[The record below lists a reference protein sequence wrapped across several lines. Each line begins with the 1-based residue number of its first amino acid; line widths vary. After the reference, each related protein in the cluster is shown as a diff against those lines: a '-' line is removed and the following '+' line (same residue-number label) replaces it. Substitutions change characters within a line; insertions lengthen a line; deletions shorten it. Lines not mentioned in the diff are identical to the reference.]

1 MIKRIFICC
10 LLLLTAVYFAVAV
23 TVFNSKPS
31 DRIATE
37 LKLVIADS
45 SSYRF
50 ISDEEVHTLLKK
62 NKLYPVGKKEKDI
75 NIRLLEEEI
84 VKHPFVRKAE
94 CYLTSSGN
102 VRIDIDQ
109 RIPLI
114 RVMSGNGDDYYI
126 DNEGKIMPARK
137 KAIHVAIASGY
148 IDRKFAQKELFKL
161 GKYLKKDVFWKSQ
174 VQQIHV
180 TQKQDIELV
189 PRAGDHIIFLG
200 KLENMEE
207 KFRKLR
213 TFYQEGLNHVG
224 WNKYNRISIE
234 FSNQIICT
242 KKSK

>member
-23 TVFNSKPS
+23 TVFNSKPAERVAS
-31 DRIATE
+31 GLE
-37 LKLVIADS
+37 LTIADS

-62 NKLYPVGKKEKDI
+62 KKMYPVGKKEKDI
-75 NIRLLEEEI
+75 NIRQLEDE
-84 VKHPFVRKAE
+84 VTNHPFVRKAE
-94 CYLTSSGN
+94 CYLTSGGK

-109 RIPLI
+109 RIPLV

-126 DNEGKIMPARK
+126 DNEGKIMPAGK
-137 KAIHVAIASGY
+137 KAIHIAVASGY

-161 GKYLKKDVFWKSQ
+161 GKFLKEDPFWQSQ
-174 VQQIHV
+174 VQQIHI
-180 TQKQDIELV
+180 TNKQEIELV

-200 KLENMEE
+200 KMENMEE
-207 KFRKLR
+207 KFKRLR
-213 TFYQEGLNHVG
+213 SFYQEGLNHVG
-224 WNKYNRISIE
+224 WNKYDRISIE

-242 KKSK
+242 KKE

>member
-23 TVFNSKPS
+23 TVFNRKPS
-31 DRIATE
+31 NRIASALE
-37 LKLVIADS
+37 LTIADS
-45 SSYRF
+45 SSYKF
-50 ISDEEVHTLLKK
+50 ICDDEVHSLLKK
-62 NKLYPVGKKEKDI
+62 KRMYPVGKKAKEI
-75 NIRLLEEEI
+75 NIRQLEDE
-84 VKHPFVRKAE
+84 VTKHPFVRKAE
-94 CYLTSSGN
+94 CYFTSSGK

-126 DNEGKIMPARK
+126 DNEGKIMPAGK
-137 KAIHVAIASGY
+137 KAIHVAVASGY
-148 IDRKFAQKELFKL
+148 IDRKFAQKELFQL
-161 GKYLKKDVFWKSQ
+161 GKYLKGDPFWQSQ
-174 VQQIHV
+174 IQQVHI
-180 TQKQDIELV
+180 TPKQDIELI

-200 KLENMEE
+200 KMENMEE

-213 TFYQEGLNHVG
+213 TFYQEGLSHVG

-242 KKSK
+242 KKE

>member
-23 TVFNSKPS
+23 TVFNSKPV
-31 DRIATE
+31 DRVASGLE
-37 LKLVIADS
+37 LTIADS
-45 SSYRF
+45 TSYRF
-50 ISDEEVHTLLKK
+50 ICDEEVHSLLKK
-62 NKLYPVGKKEKDI
+62 KRLYPVGKKEKEI
-75 NIRLLEEEI
+75 NVRLLEDE
-84 VKHPFVRKAE
+84 VNKHPFVRKAE
-94 CYLTSSGN
+94 CYLTSGGK

-126 DNEGKIMPARK
+126 DNEGKIMPAGR

-148 IDRKFAQKELFKL
+148 IDRNFAQNELYKL
-161 GKYLKKDVFWKSQ
+161 GKFLQNDPFWQSQ
-174 VQQIHV
+174 VQQIHI
-180 TQKQDIELV
+180 TPKQEIELV

-200 KLENMEE
+200 KLDNMEE

-213 TFYQEGLNHVG
+213 TFYIEGLNHVG

-242 KKSK
+242 KKE

>member
-10 LLLLTAVYFAVAV
+10 LLLLTAIYFAVAV
-23 TVFNSKPS
+23 TVFNSKPT
-31 DRIATE
+31 DRIAKGLE
-37 LKLVIADS
+37 LTIADS

-50 ISDEEVHTLLKK
+50 ISDEEVHLLLKK
-62 NKLYPVGKKEKDI
+62 KKIHPVGKKANEI
-75 NIRLLEEEI
+75 NIRLLEDE
-84 VKHPFVRKAE
+84 VNKHPFVRKAE
-94 CYLTSSGN
+94 CYFTSGGK

-126 DNEGKIMPARK
+126 DNEGKIMPAGK

-148 IDRKFAQKELFKL
+148 IDRKFAQNELFKL
-161 GKYLKKDVFWKSQ
+161 GKYLKQNQFWQSQ
-174 VQQIHV
+174 IQQIHI

-207 KFRKLR
+207 KFRKLH
-213 TFYQEGLNHVG
+213 TFYHKGLNQVG

-242 KKSK
+242 KKE

>member
-23 TVFNSKPS
+23 TVFNSKPV
-31 DRIATE
+31 DRVASGLE
-37 LKLVIADS
+37 LTIADS

-62 NKLYPVGKKEKDI
+62 KKMYPVGKKEKDI
-75 NIRLLEEEI
+75 NIRQLEDE
-84 VKHPFVRKAE
+84 VTNHPFVRKAE
-94 CYLTSSGN
+94 CYLTSGGK

-109 RIPLI
+109 RIPLV

-126 DNEGKIMPARK
+126 DNEGKIMPAGK
-137 KAIHVAIASGY
+137 KAIHIAVASGY

-161 GKYLKKDVFWKSQ
+161 GKFLKEDPFWQSQ
-174 VQQIHV
+174 VQQIHI
-180 TQKQDIELV
+180 TNKQEIELV

-200 KLENMEE
+200 KMENMEE
-207 KFRKLR
+207 KFKRLR
-213 TFYQEGLNHVG
+213 TFYQEGLNRVG
-224 WNKYNRISIE
+224 WNKYDRISIE

-242 KKSK
+242 KKE

>member
-1 MIKRIFICC
+1 MIKRIIICC

-23 TVFNSKPS
+23 TVFNSKPI
-31 DRIATE
+31 DRVASGLE
-37 LKLVIADS
+37 LTIADS

-50 ISDEEVHTLLKK
+50 ICDEEVYSLLKK
-62 NKLYPVGKKEKDI
+62 KKLHPVGKKAKDI
-75 NIRLLEEEI
+75 NIRQLEDE
-84 VKHPFVRKAE
+84 VTKHPFVRKAE
-94 CYLTSSGN
+94 CYLTSGGK

-109 RIPLI
+109 RIPLV

-126 DNEGKIMPARK
+126 DNEGKIMPAGK

-148 IDRKFAQKELFKL
+148 IDRKFAQKELFEL
-161 GKYLKKDVFWKSQ
+161 GKFLKQDPFWQSQ
-174 VQQIHV
+174 IQQIHI
-180 TQKQDIELV
+180 TPKQDIELV

-213 TFYQEGLNHVG
+213 TFYREGLNHVG
-224 WNKYNRISIE
+224 WNKYDRISIE

-242 KKSK
+242 KKE